1 MRHCRG
7 LNFEE
12 TPNYEYLRSLFT
24 GLMHDMNYQDDGV
37 YEWTLARQRIE
48 QQNLK
53 DMEEAERIKQ
63 LKLSKS

>member
-24 GLMHDMNYQDDGV
+24 GLMQDMNYQDDGV

>member
-1 MRHCRG
+1 MQ
-7 LNFEE
+7 
-12 TPNYEYLRSLFT
+12 
-24 GLMHDMNYQDDGV
+24 DMNYQDDGV

-53 DMEEAERIKQ
+53 DIEEAERIKQ

>member
-12 TPNYEYLRSLFT
+12 TPNYESLRSLFT
-24 GLMHDMNYQDDGV
+24 GLMQDMNYQDDGV

>member
-12 TPNYEYLRSLFT
+12 TPNYEYLRSLFS
-24 GLMHDMNYQDDGV
+24 GLMQDMNYQDDGV

>member
-24 GLMHDMNYQDDGV
+24 GLMQDMNYQDDGV

-53 DMEEAERIKQ
+53 DIEEAERIKQ

>member
-1 MRHCRG
+1 
-7 LNFEE
+7 
-12 TPNYEYLRSLFT
+12 
-24 GLMHDMNYQDDGV
+24 MNYVDDGV

-63 LKLSKS
+63 LKLSKSLMGRGNDKMIQELERLSMLRKM

>member
-1 MRHCRG
+1 MRYCRG

-24 GLMHDMNYQDDGV
+24 GLMQDMNYEDDGV